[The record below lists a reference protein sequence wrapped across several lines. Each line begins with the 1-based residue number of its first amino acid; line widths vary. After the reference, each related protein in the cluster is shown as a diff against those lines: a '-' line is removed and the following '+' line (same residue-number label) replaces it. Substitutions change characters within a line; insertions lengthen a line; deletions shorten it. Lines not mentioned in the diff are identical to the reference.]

1 MLLALQDSDLAGK
14 VKFLG
19 FDSNPAFVEA
29 VRAGEMHGFVLQN
42 PFGMAARAV
51 ETMVDHLLGKEV
63 PARIDTG
70 VVVVTA
76 ENLDSPAIQEQLDPP
91 LDAYLPS
98 GE

>member
-1 MLLALQDSDLAGK
+1 LQDSNLAGK
-14 VKFLG
+14 VKLLG
-19 FDSNPAFVEA
+19 FDSNPAFIDA

-42 PFGMAARAV
+42 PFGMATLAV

-63 PARIDTG
+63 PPRVDTG

-76 ENLDSPAIQEQLDPP
+76 QNIDSPSVQELLHPP
-91 LDAYLPS
+91 LDVYLPS